1 MGVKILIA
9 ILLVK
14 SNISF
19 MTEKKSVLIID
30 DEPNIRTLLTRILSL
45 EDCDV
50 TSFETAKEGIDV
62 VDRKFFHVALVDV
75 LLPDM
80 NGIDLIRILRE
91 RSPETEVIVIT
102 AFATIHDGVKAIKN
116 GAYDYIEKGKD
127 EDEIIQKVKN
137 AAEKVILKLRVKQ
150 LENVIGKNIGFA
162 ALTGKSRA
170 FSDAVEVAKKVA
182 ATDTT
187 VLLLGETGTGKE
199 LFAQAIHNSSKRKD
213 KKFCAINCS
222 AIPKD
227 LQESELF
234 GYVKGAFT
242 GAIKDK
248 KGIFEE
254 ADEGTIFL
262 DEIGDM
268 NLDTQAKFLRVLET
282 NSFNKVGD
290 TRNTHV
296 NVRVIS
302 ATNKDLKSGIE
313 KGNFKNDLYYRLN
326 TISIYL
332 PALRERKD
340 DLQLLINKFIEN
352 YSVKFGKNI
361 FKANS
366 EFISI
371 LQAYTFP
378 GNIRE
383 LKNIIERAL
392 ILCNGSELTA
402 KDLPEEIF
410 ENNSHNI
417 SQSDSLKEIEKQHIL
432 KVYLENNHNKTI
444 TAEKLGIGS
453 VTLYRKLKEY
463 DVE

>member
-1 MGVKILIA
+1 
-9 ILLVK
+9 
-14 SNISF
+14 

-45 EDCDV
+45 EDCDI

>member
-1 MGVKILIA
+1 
-9 ILLVK
+9 
-14 SNISF
+14 

-62 VDRKFFHVALVDV
+62 VDRNFFHVALVDV

-102 AFATIHDGVKAIKN
+102 AFATIQDGVKAIKN

-137 AAEKVILKLRVKQ
+137 AAEKVSLKLRVKQ

-242 GAIKDK
+242 GAFKDK

-302 ATNKDLKSGIE
+302 ATNKDLKSGIG

>member
-302 ATNKDLKSGIE
+302 ATNKYLKSAIE

-392 ILCNGSELTA
+392 ILCNGNELTA

>member
-1 MGVKILIA
+1 
-9 ILLVK
+9 
-14 SNISF
+14 
-19 MTEKKSVLIID
+19 
-30 DEPNIRTLLTRILSL
+30 
-45 EDCDV
+45 
-50 TSFETAKEGIDV
+50 
-62 VDRKFFHVALVDV
+62 
-75 LLPDM
+75 M

-361 FKANS
+361 FKAN
-366 EFISI
+366 
-371 LQAYTFP
+371 Y
-378 GNIRE
+378 N
-383 LKNIIERAL
+383 
-392 ILCNGSELTA
+392 
-402 KDLPEEIF
+402 
-410 ENNSHNI
+410 
-417 SQSDSLKEIEKQHIL
+417 
-432 KVYLENNHNKTI
+432 V
-444 TAEKLGIGS
+444 
-453 VTLYRKLKEY
+453 
-463 DVE
+463 

>member
-1 MGVKILIA
+1 
-9 ILLVK
+9 
-14 SNISF
+14 

-332 PALRERKD
+332 PALRDRKD

>member
-1 MGVKILIA
+1 
-9 ILLVK
+9 
-14 SNISF
+14 